1 LVSDDREF
9 QKRKNELDERVA
21 RLEAERITLISEV
34 ESLREKRSI
43 LDLEK
48 KAHGLQDTVDMLRKE
63 KEDLEGQISSLESSP

>member
-1 LVSDDREF
+1 MVSDDREF
-9 QKRKNELDERVA
+9 QKRKEELEERVG

-34 ESLREKRSI
+34 DSLREKRTL

-63 KEDLEGQISSLESSP
+63 KDDLEGQISSLESNP